1 MRANLSFKVASGQ
14 PVPEKAG
21 GRRRSA
27 SVVRDADAAI
37 VLTGWDDGLDKVG
50 LTRLLR
56 DRGGL
61 SLSRAKSA
69 VDDLLAGHRVV
80 VGLSKVNIAPLLK
93 QARALGAQAERG

>member
-14 PVPEKAG
+14 QAPAKAV

-27 SVVRDADAAI
+27 SVARDADTAI
-37 VLTGWDDGLDKVG
+37 VLTGWDEGLDKVG

-61 SLSRAKSA
+61 SLGRAKSA
-69 VDDLLAGHRVV
+69 VDNLLAGYRVV
-80 VGLSKVNIAPLLK
+80 VGLGKVNVAPLLK
-93 QARALGAQAERG
+93 QARALGAHAERG